1 MDILPCL
8 VVLLPPANDEL
19 VFLNGYIELVAGES
33 GDRQRD
39 PQTLGLALR
48 PVAPLDIVGRVT
60 VGAFDDPIEHA
71 LDLVEAQK
79 EGTGKHGNTRHSL
92 QSPLEATLV
101 HQGPYRHPLISN
113 MGISACGFKDVAG
126 GCGLVADPLCHAE
139 RLTCRHGAKRLRQAR
154 HDEIAARFFSTKTNP
169 LLLCMGLFSRFC
181 STAPRTGSGLDPR
194 PAVAAEQMQLLPHCC
209 DADLLADRRRL

>member
-1 MDILPCL
+1 MIAIVLTILSGSGRARSIASNPFFRSASQHQHPLRQHESALEVARGDAAMDVLPGL

-60 VGAFDDPIEHA
+60 VGAFDNPIEHA

-126 GCGLVADPLCHAE
+126 AVDWQ
-139 RLTCRHGAKRLRQAR
+139 LTRK
-154 HDEIAARFFSTKTNP
+154 S
-169 LLLCMGLFSRFC
+169 
-181 STAPRTGSGLDPR
+181 
-194 PAVAAEQMQLLPHCC
+194 
-209 DADLLADRRRL
+209 